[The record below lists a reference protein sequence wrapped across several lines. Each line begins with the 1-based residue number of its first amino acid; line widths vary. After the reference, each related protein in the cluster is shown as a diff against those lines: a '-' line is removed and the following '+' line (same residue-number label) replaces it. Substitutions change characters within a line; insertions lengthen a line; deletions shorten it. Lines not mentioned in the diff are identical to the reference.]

1 MGPHGRIATRIL
13 RCLSSSEFRGLMLEE
28 SPDLPGD
35 VALEAAP
42 DLPVGLAL
50 RSTSSDVG
58 LGGFVVAHSGESH
71 DVEGR
76 VELAVPVSVQAVT
89 ILALS

>member
-1 MGPHGRIATRIL
+1 MMTCRESIL
-13 RCLSSSEFRGLMLEE
+13 LCLSSSDVRGLMLEE
-28 SPDLPGD
+28 SPDFAGD
-35 VALEAAP
+35 VALETTS
-42 DLPVGLAL
+42 DLAVGLAL

-89 ILALS
+89 ILTLS